1 MSDRVVPVSEVPADG
16 TYLFTARDVPAD
28 SVVEAILARTDDG
41 VRAWLNYCQHWTD
54 TRLDTGSGAMRNGEI
69 RCPKHGAT
77 FQPDSGLCDFGPC
90 EGAYLNGLDVT
101 VRDGVVYLSD
111 DTYEFES
118 DGGIETD
125 PTERSTNP
133 GSRLG
138 F

>member
-1 MSDRVVPVSEVPADG
+1 MTDRIVAVSEISADE
-16 TYLFTARDVPAD
+16 THLFTARDAAAD
-28 SVVEAILARTDDG
+28 SQVEVILVRTEDG

-54 TRLDTGSGAMRNGEI
+54 TRLDTGSGAMRNGEL

-77 FQPDSGLCDFGPC
+77 FQPDSGRCDFGPC
-90 EGAYLNGLDVT
+90 EGAHLNGVEAEIRGGD
-101 VRDGVVYLSD
+101 VYLTD
-111 DTYEFES
+111 ENYEFDH

-125 PTERSTNP
+125 PADRSTSP